1 MTDTITRK
9 KDKTDAQKQATI
21 DWYVK
26 HLKEDFNIN
35 LPKSAG
41 LNALKAAYE
50 GFEAQKKAHEAE
62 LENAQKSGSSNKE
75 PAMTARERLLK
86 KAESGTAQK
95 CRDFLH
101 DFKTPFSKKGE
112 KGFFIKDSDGN
123 DLSIKSNERSAR
135 MYCHYILAVLYAD
148 NLLPE
153 NIKQEVEKNFPNE

>member
-1 MTDTITRK
+1 MTDTKTRK

-62 LENAQKSGSSNKE
+62 LEDAKKSGNKKSK
-75 PAMTARERLLK
+75 ARSTWQKFIDLGAPGHKVTNSMRQALDMPSVVI
-86 KAESGTAQK
+86 KAEDDEKIT
-95 CRDFLH
+95 
-101 DFKTPFSKKGE
+101 KTMIDNQQDVKKV
-112 KGFFIKDSDGN
+112 
-123 DLSIKSNERSAR
+123 LSI
-135 MYCHYILAVLYAD
+135 MYQDGEWLSDAAKQYI
-148 NLLPE
+148 
-153 NIKQEVEKNFPNE
+153 EKLFNKVSE